1 MVLIYVKSGEW
12 VPSCSEEWSFVVD
25 KARRGRSFDTKPL
38 TGFPFHYS
46 GESFFVDEEEEVAV
60 VLDEARDEVGP
71 ITRSITCIIDRYGPF
86 KQVDLGGLVD
96 PSLNLPGCSSPLV
109 FVCSYVPSSVEIM

>member
-1 MVLIYVKSGEW
+1 
-12 VPSCSEEWSFVVD
+12 CSEEWSFVVD

>member
-1 MVLIYVKSGEW
+1 M
-12 VPSCSEEWSFVVD
+12 
-25 KARRGRSFDTKPL
+25 
-38 TGFPFHYS
+38 
-46 GESFFVDEEEEVAV
+46 AV

-71 ITRSITCIIDRYGPF
+71 ITRSITCIIDRNGPF

-96 PSLNLPGCSSPLV
+96 PSLNLPGCSSPPV